1 MSITAL
7 PVTAWAETPA
17 ESAVTGAEIATDH
30 VDENAV
36 DETTDAADQTGQE
49 TIENSEEVEQVETAP
64 AESEDTGEDE
74 KQAAGTEQ
82 RLNYM
87 YIDQP
92 YLETPNTQ
100 KVVVSWGDG
109 SEGIEQMTATVQGPV
124 GEEVWTAAQ
133 ETDDI
138 YLFERAYT
146 EQERGVY
153 SVTELHVTIAGNV
166 YDYSLADLGIE
177 ALFGVDEKYE
187 GIEELQPGSE
197 EEVSADIA
205 AYNIDESGNVTEQSS
220 IEEAIVQAEQE
231 IPAMMSDDGVQ
242 TQSSNIVVALDPG
255 HDSTHVGASANG
267 VREEVLTLKIAQYCK
282 AELEEYAGVSVYM
295 TRTTAGCPHPGGS
308 SAHDIDQ
315 RVADAVAAG
324 ASVYVSFHLNSSTSS
339 AAKGAE
345 IIIPN
350 TNWKPQVGND
360 GKKLATLIESELV
373 GLGLEK
379 RKIYSKD
386 TTVNERYEDGSL
398 SDYFTVQISAKEHG
412 IPGIIVEHAFV
423 TNTSDVNNFLNNEAG
438 LKKLGVADA
447 TGIAKYFGL
456 SKGQW
461 YKDSTGWWYAS
472 GTSYLKNQW
481 AQISGS
487 WYYFD
492 SNGYMETSWQKI
504 SGKWSYLGGTD
515 DGIMRIGWQKI
526 GTNWYY
532 FNSSGYMLT
541 GWQKIGTKWYYFGE
555 SDDGAM
561 RIGWQKIG
569 GDRYY
574 FGEANDG
581 AMKTGWQKIGESW
594 YYLGSSNGG
603 YLQTGW
609 QKIGGAWYYFS
620 DKENGAM
627 KTGWQKVG
635 STWYYLGSADG
646 GYMQTG
652 WRKLGTNWYY
662 FGGTDDG
669 AMRTG
674 FAKVG
679 GDWYYFGGTDDG
691 AMKNGWQKVGS
702 TWYYLGSADGGYM
715 QTGWKKLGTNW
726 YYFGESNDG
735 AMRTGF
741 AKVGGNWYYFG
752 GTDDGAMKNGWQK
765 VGSTWYYLGSAD
777 GGYMQTGWK
786 KLGTNWYYFGESN
799 DGAMRTGF
807 AKVGGD
813 WYYFGGTDDGA
824 MKTGW
829 QKIDGIWYFF
839 NDDGMYDSTKK
850 YDEIPGIN
858 DDKINGSA
866 GTNNSNTNSNVV
878 EGTYLIEGD
887 TEVTVDQMVAYF
899 EASKKAYPED
909 VMRKGGAA
917 TIRDFCQIYY
927 EEAVAEGIKA
937 EVAFV
942 QAMKET
948 GWLQFTGAVKAE
960 QYNFA
965 GMGATGNSVSG
976 ESFKDVRE
984 GVRAQIQHLKA
995 YGSTKS
1001 LNQTC
1006 VDNRFKY
1013 VERGSAIYVEWL
1025 SIPNNPK
1032 KKGWAAAKGYGV
1044 DIVKMIQK
1052 LKKM

>member
-1 MSITAL
+1 MKKLLKKCTVLLLTAAMSITAL

-17 ESAVTGAEIATDH
+17 ESAVMGAETATDH

-36 DETTDAADQTGQE
+36 
-49 TIENSEEVEQVETAP
+49 
-64 AESEDTGEDE
+64 DE

-124 GEEVWTAAQ
+124 GEEVWTAVQ
-133 ETDDI
+133 ESDGI

-187 GIEELQPGSE
+187 GIEELQPVSE

-295 TRTTAGCPHPGGS
+295 TRTTADCPHPGGS

-315 RVADAVAAG
+315 RVADAAAAG
-324 ASVYVSFHLNSSTSS
+324 ASVYVSFHLNSSLSS

-373 GLGLEK
+373 GLGLEE
-379 RKIYSKD
+379 RKIYSKN

-461 YKDSTGWWYAS
+461 YKDYTGWWYAS

-492 SNGYMETSWQKI
+492 FNGYMETGWQKI

-635 STWYYLGSADG
+635 STWYYLGSADD

-652 WRKLGTNWYY
+652 WKKLGTNWYY
-662 FGGTDDG
+662 FGESNDG

-702 TWYYLGSADGGYM
+702 TWYYLGSADDGYM

-741 AKVGGNWYYFG
+741 AKVGGDWYYFG

-777 GGYMQTGWK
+777 DGYMQTGWK

-927 EEAVAEGIKA
+927 EESVAEGIKA

-948 GWLQFTGAVKAE
+948 GWLQFTGVVKAE

-965 GMGATGNSVSG
+965 GMGATGNGVSG

-1032 KKGWAAAKGYGV
+1032 KKGWAAANGYGV

>member
-17 ESAVTGAEIATDH
+17 ESAVTGAETATDH

-74 KQAAGTEQ
+74 KQAADTEQ

-166 YDYSLADLGIE
+166 YDYSLADFGIE

-187 GIEELQPGSE
+187 GIEELQPVSE

-255 HDSTHVGASANG
+255 HDSTHAGASANG

-315 RVADAVAAG
+315 RVADAAAAG

-373 GLGLEK
+373 GLGLEE

-492 SNGYMETSWQKI
+492 SNGYMETS
-504 SGKWSYLGGTD
+504 
-515 DGIMRIGWQKI
+515 
-526 GTNWYY
+526 
-532 FNSSGYMLT
+532 
-541 GWQKIGTKWYYFGE
+541 
-555 SDDGAM
+555 
-561 RIGWQKIG
+561 
-569 GDRYY
+569 
-574 FGEANDG
+574 
-581 AMKTGWQKIGESW
+581 
-594 YYLGSSNGG
+594 
-603 YLQTGW
+603 
-609 QKIGGAWYYFS
+609 
-620 DKENGAM
+620 
-627 KTGWQKVG
+627 
-635 STWYYLGSADG
+635 
-646 GYMQTG
+646 
-652 WRKLGTNWYY
+652 
-662 FGGTDDG
+662 
-669 AMRTG
+669 
-674 FAKVG
+674 
-679 GDWYYFGGTDDG
+679 
-691 AMKNGWQKVGS
+691 
-702 TWYYLGSADGGYM
+702 
-715 QTGWKKLGTNW
+715 
-726 YYFGESNDG
+726 
-735 AMRTGF
+735 
-741 AKVGGNWYYFG
+741 
-752 GTDDGAMKNGWQK
+752 
-765 VGSTWYYLGSAD
+765 
-777 GGYMQTGWK
+777 
-786 KLGTNWYYFGESN
+786 
-799 DGAMRTGF
+799 
-807 AKVGGD
+807 
-813 WYYFGGTDDGA
+813 
-824 MKTGW
+824 
-829 QKIDGIWYFF
+829 
-839 NDDGMYDSTKK
+839 
-850 YDEIPGIN
+850 
-858 DDKINGSA
+858 
-866 GTNNSNTNSNVV
+866 
-878 EGTYLIEGD
+878 
-887 TEVTVDQMVAYF
+887 
-899 EASKKAYPED
+899 
-909 VMRKGGAA
+909 
-917 TIRDFCQIYY
+917 
-927 EEAVAEGIKA
+927 
-937 EVAFV
+937 
-942 QAMKET
+942 
-948 GWLQFTGAVKAE
+948 
-960 QYNFA
+960 
-965 GMGATGNSVSG
+965 
-976 ESFKDVRE
+976 
-984 GVRAQIQHLKA
+984 
-995 YGSTKS
+995 
-1001 LNQTC
+1001 
-1006 VDNRFKY
+1006 
-1013 VERGSAIYVEWL
+1013 
-1025 SIPNNPK
+1025 
-1032 KKGWAAAKGYGV
+1032 
-1044 DIVKMIQK
+1044 
-1052 LKKM
+1052 

>member
-17 ESAVTGAEIATDH
+17 ESAVMGAETATDH

-36 DETTDAADQTGQE
+36 
-49 TIENSEEVEQVETAP
+49 
-64 AESEDTGEDE
+64 DE

-153 SVTELHVTIAGNV
+153 SVTELHVAIAGNV

-187 GIEELQPGSE
+187 GIEELQPVSE

-255 HDSTHVGASANG
+255 HDSTHAGASANG

-295 TRTTAGCPHPGGS
+295 TRTTADCPHPGGS

-315 RVADAVAAG
+315 RVADAAAAG
-324 ASVYVSFHLNSSTSS
+324 ASVYVSFHLNSSLSS

-373 GLGLEK
+373 GLGLEE
-379 RKIYSKD
+379 RKIYSKN

-461 YKDSTGWWYAS
+461 YKDYTGWWYAS

-492 SNGYMETSWQKI
+492 FNGYMETGWQKI

-635 STWYYLGSADG
+635 STWYYLGSADD

-652 WRKLGTNWYY
+652 WKKLGTNCYY
-662 FGGTDDG
+662 FGESNDG

-679 GDWYYFGGTDDG
+679 GAWYYFGGTDDG

-702 TWYYLGSADGGYM
+702 TWYYLGSADDGYM

-741 AKVGGNWYYFG
+741 
-752 GTDDGAMKNGWQK
+752 T
-765 VGSTWYYLGSAD
+765 
-777 GGYMQTGWK
+777 
-786 KLGTNWYYFGESN
+786 
-799 DGAMRTGF
+799 
-807 AKVGGD
+807 KVGGD
-813 WYYFGGTDDGA
+813 WYYFGGADDGA

-829 QKIDGIWYFF
+829 QKIDGTWYFF

-927 EEAVAEGIKA
+927 EESVAEGIKA

-948 GWLQFTGAVKAE
+948 GWLQFTGVVKAE

>member
-17 ESAVTGAEIATDH
+17 ESAVMGAEKATDY

-124 GEEVWTAAQ
+124 GEEVWTAVQ
-133 ETDDI
+133 ESDGI

-187 GIEELQPGSE
+187 GIEELQPVSE

-231 IPAMMSDDGVQ
+231 MPAMMSDDGVQ

-255 HDSTHVGASANG
+255 HDSTHAGASANG

-295 TRTTAGCPHPGGS
+295 TRTTADCPHPGGS

-315 RVADAVAAG
+315 RVADAAAAG
-324 ASVYVSFHLNSSTSS
+324 ASVYVSFHLNSSLSS

-373 GLGLEK
+373 GLGLEE
-379 RKIYSKD
+379 RKIYSKN

-461 YKDSTGWWYAS
+461 
-472 GTSYLKNQW
+472 
-481 AQISGS
+481 
-487 WYYFD
+487 
-492 SNGYMETSWQKI
+492 
-504 SGKWSYLGGTD
+504 
-515 DGIMRIGWQKI
+515 
-526 GTNWYY
+526 
-532 FNSSGYMLT
+532 
-541 GWQKIGTKWYYFGE
+541 
-555 SDDGAM
+555 
-561 RIGWQKIG
+561 
-569 GDRYY
+569 
-574 FGEANDG
+574 
-581 AMKTGWQKIGESW
+581 
-594 YYLGSSNGG
+594 
-603 YLQTGW
+603 
-609 QKIGGAWYYFS
+609 
-620 DKENGAM
+620 
-627 KTGWQKVG
+627 
-635 STWYYLGSADG
+635 
-646 GYMQTG
+646 
-652 WRKLGTNWYY
+652 
-662 FGGTDDG
+662 
-669 AMRTG
+669 
-674 FAKVG
+674 
-679 GDWYYFGGTDDG
+679 
-691 AMKNGWQKVGS
+691 
-702 TWYYLGSADGGYM
+702 
-715 QTGWKKLGTNW
+715 
-726 YYFGESNDG
+726 
-735 AMRTGF
+735 
-741 AKVGGNWYYFG
+741 
-752 GTDDGAMKNGWQK
+752 
-765 VGSTWYYLGSAD
+765 
-777 GGYMQTGWK
+777 
-786 KLGTNWYYFGESN
+786 
-799 DGAMRTGF
+799 
-807 AKVGGD
+807 
-813 WYYFGGTDDGA
+813 
-824 MKTGW
+824 
-829 QKIDGIWYFF
+829 
-839 NDDGMYDSTKK
+839 
-850 YDEIPGIN
+850 
-858 DDKINGSA
+858 
-866 GTNNSNTNSNVV
+866 
-878 EGTYLIEGD
+878 
-887 TEVTVDQMVAYF
+887 
-899 EASKKAYPED
+899 
-909 VMRKGGAA
+909 
-917 TIRDFCQIYY
+917 
-927 EEAVAEGIKA
+927 
-937 EVAFV
+937 
-942 QAMKET
+942 
-948 GWLQFTGAVKAE
+948 
-960 QYNFA
+960 
-965 GMGATGNSVSG
+965 
-976 ESFKDVRE
+976 
-984 GVRAQIQHLKA
+984 
-995 YGSTKS
+995 
-1001 LNQTC
+1001 
-1006 VDNRFKY
+1006 
-1013 VERGSAIYVEWL
+1013 
-1025 SIPNNPK
+1025 
-1032 KKGWAAAKGYGV
+1032 
-1044 DIVKMIQK
+1044 
-1052 LKKM
+1052 

>member
-17 ESAVTGAEIATDH
+17 ESAVMGAETATDH

-36 DETTDAADQTGQE
+36 
-49 TIENSEEVEQVETAP
+49 
-64 AESEDTGEDE
+64 DE

-124 GEEVWTAAQ
+124 GEEVWTAVQ
-133 ETDDI
+133 ESDGI

-187 GIEELQPGSE
+187 GIEELQPVSE

-295 TRTTAGCPHPGGS
+295 TRTTADCPHPGGS

-315 RVADAVAAG
+315 RVADAAAAG
-324 ASVYVSFHLNSSTSS
+324 ASVYVSFHLNSSLSS

-373 GLGLEK
+373 GLGLEE
-379 RKIYSKD
+379 RKIYSKN

-461 YKDSTGWWYAS
+461 YKDYTGWWYAS

-492 SNGYMETSWQKI
+492 FNGYMETGWQKI

-635 STWYYLGSADG
+635 STWYYLGSADD

-652 WRKLGTNWYY
+652 WKKLGTNWYY
-662 FGGTDDG
+662 FGESNDG

-702 TWYYLGSADGGYM
+702 TWYYLGSAD
-715 QTGWKKLGTNW
+715 
-726 YYFGESNDG
+726 D
-735 AMRTGF
+735 
-741 AKVGGNWYYFG
+741 
-752 GTDDGAMKNGWQK
+752 
-765 VGSTWYYLGSAD
+765 
-777 GGYMQTGWK
+777 GYMQTGWK

-927 EEAVAEGIKA
+927 EESVAEGIKA

-948 GWLQFTGAVKAE
+948 GWLQFTGVVKAE

-965 GMGATGNSVSG
+965 GMGATGNGVSG

-1032 KKGWAAAKGYGV
+1032 KKGWAAANGYGV

>member
-17 ESAVTGAEIATDH
+17 ESAVTGAETATDH

-36 DETTDAADQTGQE
+36 
-49 TIENSEEVEQVETAP
+49 
-64 AESEDTGEDE
+64 DE

-124 GEEVWTAAQ
+124 GEEVWTAVQ
-133 ETDDI
+133 ESDGI

-187 GIEELQPGSE
+187 GIEELQPVSE

-295 TRTTAGCPHPGGS
+295 TRTTADCPHPGGS

-315 RVADAVAAG
+315 RVADAAAAG
-324 ASVYVSFHLNSSTSS
+324 ASVYVSFHLNSSLSS

-373 GLGLEK
+373 GLGLEE
-379 RKIYSKD
+379 RKIYSKN

-461 YKDSTGWWYAS
+461 YKDYTGWWYAS

-492 SNGYMETSWQKI
+492 FNGYMETGWQKI

-635 STWYYLGSADG
+635 STWYYLGSAD
-646 GYMQTG
+646 
-652 WRKLGTNWYY
+652 
-662 FGGTDDG
+662 D
-669 AMRTG
+669 
-674 FAKVG
+674 
-679 GDWYYFGGTDDG
+679 
-691 AMKNGWQKVGS
+691 
-702 TWYYLGSADGGYM
+702 GYM

-741 AKVGGNWYYFG
+741 AKVGGAWYYFG

-777 GGYMQTGWK
+777 DGYMQTGWK

-807 AKVGGD
+807 TKVGGD
-813 WYYFGGTDDGA
+813 WYYFGGADDGA

-829 QKIDGIWYFF
+829 QKIDGTWYFF

-948 GWLQFTGAVKAE
+948 GWLQFTGVVKAE

>member
-7 PVTAWAETPA
+7 PVTAWAETLE

-64 AESEDTGEDE
+64 AESEDAGEDE

-124 GEEVWTAAQ
+124 GEEVWTAVQ
-133 ETDDI
+133 ESDGI

-187 GIEELQPGSE
+187 GIEELQPVSE

-255 HDSTHVGASANG
+255 HDSTHAGASANG

-295 TRTTAGCPHPGGS
+295 TRTTADCPHPGGS

-315 RVADAVAAG
+315 RVADAAAAG
-324 ASVYVSFHLNSSTSS
+324 ASVYVSFHLNSSLSS

-373 GLGLEK
+373 GLGLEE
-379 RKIYSKD
+379 RKIYSKN

-669 AMRTG
+669 AM
-674 FAKVG
+674 
-679 GDWYYFGGTDDG
+679 
-691 AMKNGWQKVGS
+691 
-702 TWYYLGSADGGYM
+702 
-715 QTGWKKLGTNW
+715 
-726 YYFGESNDG
+726 
-735 AMRTGF
+735 
-741 AKVGGNWYYFG
+741 
-752 GTDDGAMKNGWQK
+752 
-765 VGSTWYYLGSAD
+765 
-777 GGYMQTGWK
+777 
-786 KLGTNWYYFGESN
+786 
-799 DGAMRTGF
+799 
-807 AKVGGD
+807 
-813 WYYFGGTDDGA
+813 
-824 MKTGW
+824 KTGW
-829 QKIDGIWYFF
+829 QKIDGTWYFF

-948 GWLQFTGAVKAE
+948 GWLQFTGVVKAE

>member
-1 MSITAL
+1 MKKLLKKCTVLLLTAAMSITAL
-7 PVTAWAETPA
+7 PVTAWAETPE
-17 ESAVTGAEIATDH
+17 ESAVTGAETATDY

-36 DETTDAADQTGQE
+36 DE
-49 TIENSEEVEQVETAP
+49 
-64 AESEDTGEDE
+64 
-74 KQAAGTEQ
+74 KQAADTEQ

-124 GEEVWTAAQ
+124 GEEVWTAVQ
-133 ETDDI
+133 ESDGI

-187 GIEELQPGSE
+187 GIEELQPVSE

-255 HDSTHVGASANG
+255 HDSTHAGASANG

-295 TRTTAGCPHPGGS
+295 TRTTADCPHPGGS

-315 RVADAVAAG
+315 RVADAAAAG
-324 ASVYVSFHLNSSTSS
+324 ASVYVSFHLNSSLSS

-373 GLGLEK
+373 GLGLEE
-379 RKIYSKD
+379 RKIYSKN

-461 YKDSTGWWYAS
+461 YKDYTGWWYAS

-492 SNGYMETSWQKI
+492 FNGYMETGWQKI

-662 FGGTDDG
+662 FG
-669 AMRTG
+669 
-674 FAKVG
+674 
-679 GDWYYFGGTDDG
+679 
-691 AMKNGWQKVGS
+691 
-702 TWYYLGSADGGYM
+702 
-715 QTGWKKLGTNW
+715 
-726 YYFGESNDG
+726 ESH
-735 AMRTGF
+735 
-741 AKVGGNWYYFG
+741 
-752 GTDDGAMKNGWQK
+752 
-765 VGSTWYYLGSAD
+765 
-777 GGYMQTGWK
+777 
-786 KLGTNWYYFGESN
+786 

-829 QKIDGIWYFF
+829 QKIDGTWYFF

-948 GWLQFTGAVKAE
+948 GWLQFTGVVKAE

>member
-17 ESAVTGAEIATDH
+17 ESAVMGAETATDH

-36 DETTDAADQTGQE
+36 
-49 TIENSEEVEQVETAP
+49 
-64 AESEDTGEDE
+64 DE

-153 SVTELHVTIAGNV
+153 SVTELHVAIAGNV

-187 GIEELQPGSE
+187 GIEELQPVSE

-255 HDSTHVGASANG
+255 HDSTHAGASANG

-295 TRTTAGCPHPGGS
+295 TRTTADCPHPGGS

-315 RVADAVAAG
+315 RVADAAAAG
-324 ASVYVSFHLNSSTSS
+324 ASVYVSFHLNSSLSS

-373 GLGLEK
+373 GLGLEE
-379 RKIYSKD
+379 RKIYSKN

-461 YKDSTGWWYAS
+461 YKDYTGWWYAS

-481 AQISGS
+481 AQIGGN

-492 SNGYMETSWQKI
+492 S
-504 SGKWSYLGGTD
+504 D
-515 DGIMRIGWQKI
+515 
-526 GTNWYY
+526 
-532 FNSSGYMLT
+532 GYMLT
-541 GWQKIGTKWYYFGE
+541 GWQKIGNYWYYLGGSGDGAMRTGWKKLGGAWYYFGGSNDGTMKTGWYKIGTSWYYFGGSNDGSMKSGWYKIGTKWYYFG
-555 SDDGAM
+555 G
-561 RIGWQKIG
+561 
-569 GDRYY
+569 
-574 FGEANDG
+574 
-581 AMKTGWQKIGESW
+581 
-594 YYLGSSNGG
+594 L
-603 YLQTGW
+603 
-609 QKIGGAWYYFS
+609 
-620 DKENGAM
+620 
-627 KTGWQKVG
+627 
-635 STWYYLGSADG
+635 
-646 GYMQTG
+646 
-652 WRKLGTNWYY
+652 
-662 FGGTDDG
+662 DDG

-674 FAKVG
+674 WKKLG
-679 GDWYYFGGTDDG
+679 GAWYYFGGRNDGTMKTGWYKIGTSWYYFGGSNDGSMKSGWYKIGTKWYYFGGLDDG
-691 AMKNGWQKVGS
+691 AMR
-702 TWYYLGSADGGYM
+702 
-715 QTGWKKLGTNW
+715 TGWKKLGGAWYHFRENDGSMEVGWCKLGGARYYFGGNDDGSMKAGWYKIGTNW
-726 YYFGESNDG
+726 YYFGENNDG
-735 AMRTGF
+735 
-741 AKVGGNWYYFG
+741 V
-752 GTDDGAMKNGWQK
+752 MK
-765 VGSTWYYLGSAD
+765 
-777 GGYMQTGWK
+777 TGWRK
-786 KLGTNWYYFGESN
+786 IGTNWYYFGENN
-799 DGAMRTGF
+799 DGVMKTGWC
-807 AKVGGD
+807 KIGESL
-813 WYYFGGTDDGA
+813 YYFGENNDGV

-829 QKIDGIWYFF
+829 QKINGIWYFF
-839 NDDGMYDSTKK
+839 DNDGVYDPTKI
-850 YDEIPGIN
+850 YVETPSVN
-858 DDKINGSA
+858 DDKINGDA
-866 GTNNSNTNSNVV
+866 GGDNSNKDSVV
-878 EGTYLIEGD
+878 EGTYLIEGN
-887 TEVTVDQMVAYF
+887 TEVTVDQMIAYF
-899 EASKKAYPED
+899 KASKKTYPED
-909 VMRKGGAA
+909 VMGKGGAA

-948 GWLQFTGAVKAE
+948 GWLQFTGVVKAE

-965 GMGATGNSVSG
+965 GMGATGNGVSG

-1032 KKGWAAAKGYGV
+1032 KKGWAAANGYGV

-1052 LKKM
+1052 MKTMKDGVE

>member
-7 PVTAWAETPA
+7 PVTAWAETPE
-17 ESAVTGAEIATDH
+17 ESAVTGAETATDY

-36 DETTDAADQTGQE
+36 DE
-49 TIENSEEVEQVETAP
+49 
-64 AESEDTGEDE
+64 
-74 KQAAGTEQ
+74 KQAADTEQ

-124 GEEVWTAAQ
+124 GEEVWTAVQ
-133 ETDDI
+133 ESDGI

-187 GIEELQPGSE
+187 GIEELQPVSE

-255 HDSTHVGASANG
+255 HDSTHAGASANG

-295 TRTTAGCPHPGGS
+295 TRTTADCPHPGGS

-315 RVADAVAAG
+315 RVADAAAAG
-324 ASVYVSFHLNSSTSS
+324 ASVYVSFHLNSSLSS

-373 GLGLEK
+373 GLGLEE
-379 RKIYSKD
+379 RKIYSKN

-461 YKDSTGWWYAS
+461 YKDYTGWWYAS

-492 SNGYMETSWQKI
+492 FNGYMETGWQKI

-635 STWYYLGSADG
+635 STWYYLGSAD
-646 GYMQTG
+646 
-652 WRKLGTNWYY
+652 
-662 FGGTDDG
+662 D
-669 AMRTG
+669 
-674 FAKVG
+674 
-679 GDWYYFGGTDDG
+679 
-691 AMKNGWQKVGS
+691 
-702 TWYYLGSADGGYM
+702 GYM
-715 QTGWKKLGTNW
+715 QTGWKKLGTNC
-726 YYFGESNDG
+726 
-735 AMRTGF
+735 
-741 AKVGGNWYYFG
+741 
-752 GTDDGAMKNGWQK
+752 
-765 VGSTWYYLGSAD
+765 
-777 GGYMQTGWK
+777 
-786 KLGTNWYYFGESN
+786 YYFGESN

-829 QKIDGIWYFF
+829 QKIDGTWYFF

-948 GWLQFTGAVKAE
+948 GWLQFTGVVKAE

>member
-7 PVTAWAETPA
+7 PVTAWAETPE
-17 ESAVTGAEIATDH
+17 ESAVTGAETATDY

-36 DETTDAADQTGQE
+36 
-49 TIENSEEVEQVETAP
+49 
-64 AESEDTGEDE
+64 DE

-124 GEEVWTAAQ
+124 GEEVWTAVQ
-133 ETDDI
+133 ESDGI

-187 GIEELQPGSE
+187 GIEELQPVSE

-295 TRTTAGCPHPGGS
+295 TRTTADCPHPGGS

-315 RVADAVAAG
+315 RVADAAAAG
-324 ASVYVSFHLNSSTSS
+324 ASVYVSFHLNSSLSS

-373 GLGLEK
+373 GLGLEE
-379 RKIYSKD
+379 RKIYSKN

-461 YKDSTGWWYAS
+461 YKDYTGWWYAS

-492 SNGYMETSWQKI
+492 FNGYMETGWQKI

-635 STWYYLGSADG
+635 STWYYLGSAD
-646 GYMQTG
+646 
-652 WRKLGTNWYY
+652 
-662 FGGTDDG
+662 D
-669 AMRTG
+669 
-674 FAKVG
+674 
-679 GDWYYFGGTDDG
+679 
-691 AMKNGWQKVGS
+691 
-702 TWYYLGSADGGYM
+702 GYM

-807 AKVGGD
+807 TKVGGD
-813 WYYFGGTDDGA
+813 WYYFGGADDGA

-829 QKIDGIWYFF
+829 QKIDGTWYFF

-948 GWLQFTGAVKAE
+948 GWLQFTGVVKAE

>member
-17 ESAVTGAEIATDH
+17 ESAVMGAETATDH

-36 DETTDAADQTGQE
+36 
-49 TIENSEEVEQVETAP
+49 
-64 AESEDTGEDE
+64 DE

-153 SVTELHVTIAGNV
+153 SVTELHVAIAGNV

-187 GIEELQPGSE
+187 GIEELQPVSE

-255 HDSTHVGASANG
+255 HDSTHAGASANG

-295 TRTTAGCPHPGGS
+295 TRTTADCPHPGGS

-315 RVADAVAAG
+315 RVADAAAAG
-324 ASVYVSFHLNSSTSS
+324 ASVYVSFHLNSSLSS

-373 GLGLEK
+373 GLGLEE
-379 RKIYSKD
+379 RKIYSKN

-461 YKDSTGWWYAS
+461 YKDYTGWWYAS

-481 AQISGS
+481 AQIGGN

-492 SNGYMETSWQKI
+492 S
-504 SGKWSYLGGTD
+504 D
-515 DGIMRIGWQKI
+515 
-526 GTNWYY
+526 
-532 FNSSGYMLT
+532 GYMLT
-541 GWQKIGTKWYYFGE
+541 GWQKIGNYWYYLGGSGDGAMRTGWKKLGGAWYYFGGSNDGTMKTGWYKIGTSWYYFGGSNDGSMKAGWYKIGTKWYYFG
-555 SDDGAM
+555 G
-561 RIGWQKIG
+561 
-569 GDRYY
+569 
-574 FGEANDG
+574 
-581 AMKTGWQKIGESW
+581 
-594 YYLGSSNGG
+594 L
-603 YLQTGW
+603 
-609 QKIGGAWYYFS
+609 
-620 DKENGAM
+620 
-627 KTGWQKVG
+627 
-635 STWYYLGSADG
+635 
-646 GYMQTG
+646 
-652 WRKLGTNWYY
+652 
-662 FGGTDDG
+662 DDG

-674 FAKVG
+674 WKKLGGAWYHFRENDGSMEVG
-679 GDWYYFGGTDDG
+679 WCKLGGARYYFGGNDDG
-691 AMKNGWQKVGS
+691 SMKAGWYKI
-702 TWYYLGSADGGYM
+702 
-715 QTGWKKLGTNW
+715 GTNW
-726 YYFGESNDG
+726 YYFGENNDG
-735 AMRTGF
+735 
-741 AKVGGNWYYFG
+741 V
-752 GTDDGAMKNGWQK
+752 MK
-765 VGSTWYYLGSAD
+765 
-777 GGYMQTGWK
+777 TGWRK
-786 KLGTNWYYFGESN
+786 IGTNWYYFGENN
-799 DGAMRTGF
+799 DGVMKTGWC
-807 AKVGGD
+807 KIGESL
-813 WYYFGGTDDGA
+813 YYFGENNDGV

-829 QKIDGIWYFF
+829 QKINGIWYFF
-839 NDDGMYDSTKK
+839 DNDGVYDPTKI
-850 YDEIPGIN
+850 YVETPSVN
-858 DDKINGSA
+858 DDKINGDA
-866 GTNNSNTNSNVV
+866 GGDNSNKDSVV
-878 EGTYLIEGD
+878 EGTYLIEGN
-887 TEVTVDQMVAYF
+887 TEVTVDQMIAYF
-899 EASKKAYPED
+899 KASKKTYPED
-909 VMRKGGAA
+909 VMGKGGAA

-948 GWLQFTGAVKAE
+948 GWLQFTGVVKAE

-965 GMGATGNSVSG
+965 GMGATGNGVSG

-1032 KKGWAAAKGYGV
+1032 KKGWAAANGYGV

-1052 LKKM
+1052 MKTMKDGVE

>member
-7 PVTAWAETPA
+7 PVTAWAETPE
-17 ESAVTGAEIATDH
+17 ESAVTGAETATDY

-36 DETTDAADQTGQE
+36 DE
-49 TIENSEEVEQVETAP
+49 
-64 AESEDTGEDE
+64 
-74 KQAAGTEQ
+74 KQAADTEQ

-124 GEEVWTAAQ
+124 GEEVWTAVQ
-133 ETDDI
+133 ESDGI

-187 GIEELQPGSE
+187 GIEELQPVSE
-197 EEVSADIA
+197 EDVSSDIS

-255 HDSTHVGASANG
+255 HDSTHAGASANG

-295 TRTTAGCPHPGGS
+295 TRTTADCPHPGGS

-315 RVADAVAAG
+315 RVADAAAAG
-324 ASVYVSFHLNSSTSS
+324 ASVYVSFHLNSSLSS

-373 GLGLEK
+373 GLGLEE
-379 RKIYSKD
+379 RKIYSKN

-461 YKDSTGWWYAS
+461 YKDYTGWWYAS

-492 SNGYMETSWQKI
+492 FNGYMETGWQKI

-702 TWYYLGSADGGYM
+702 TWYYLGSAD
-715 QTGWKKLGTNW
+715 
-726 YYFGESNDG
+726 D
-735 AMRTGF
+735 
-741 AKVGGNWYYFG
+741 
-752 GTDDGAMKNGWQK
+752 
-765 VGSTWYYLGSAD
+765 
-777 GGYMQTGWK
+777 GYMQTGWK

-829 QKIDGIWYFF
+829 QKIDGTWYFF

-948 GWLQFTGAVKAE
+948 GWLQFTGVVKAE

>member
-17 ESAVTGAEIATDH
+17 ESAVTGAETATDH

-36 DETTDAADQTGQE
+36 DEITDEADQ
-49 TIENSEEVEQVETAP
+49 
-64 AESEDTGEDE
+64 
-74 KQAAGTEQ
+74 AASTEQ

-146 EQERGVY
+146 EQEKGVY

-187 GIEELQPGSE
+187 GIEELQPVSE

-295 TRTTAGCPHPGGS
+295 TRTTADCPHPGGS

-315 RVADAVAAG
+315 RVADAAAAG
-324 ASVYVSFHLNSSTSS
+324 ASVYVSFHLNSSLSS

-373 GLGLEK
+373 GLGLEE
-379 RKIYSKD
+379 RKIYSKN

-461 YKDSTGWWYAS
+461 YKDYTGWWYAS

-492 SNGYMETSWQKI
+492 FNGYMETGWQKI

-635 STWYYLGSADG
+635 STWYYLGSAD
-646 GYMQTG
+646 
-652 WRKLGTNWYY
+652 
-662 FGGTDDG
+662 D
-669 AMRTG
+669 
-674 FAKVG
+674 
-679 GDWYYFGGTDDG
+679 
-691 AMKNGWQKVGS
+691 
-702 TWYYLGSADGGYM
+702 
-715 QTGWKKLGTNW
+715 
-726 YYFGESNDG
+726 
-735 AMRTGF
+735 
-741 AKVGGNWYYFG
+741 
-752 GTDDGAMKNGWQK
+752 
-765 VGSTWYYLGSAD
+765 
-777 GGYMQTGWK
+777 GYMQTGWK

-824 MKTGW
+824 MKNGWQKVGSTWYYLGSADDGYMQTGWKKLGTNWYYFGESNDGAMRTGFTKVGGDWYYFGGADDGAMKTGW
-829 QKIDGIWYFF
+829 QKIDGTWYFF

-948 GWLQFTGAVKAE
+948 GWLQFTGVVKAE

>member
-7 PVTAWAETPA
+7 PVTAWAETPE
-17 ESAVTGAEIATDH
+17 ESAVTGAETATDY

-36 DETTDAADQTGQE
+36 DE
-49 TIENSEEVEQVETAP
+49 
-64 AESEDTGEDE
+64 
-74 KQAAGTEQ
+74 KQAADTEQ

-124 GEEVWTAAQ
+124 GEEVWTAVQ
-133 ETDDI
+133 ESDGI

-146 EQERGVY
+146 EQESGVY

-187 GIEELQPGSE
+187 GIEELQPVSE

-255 HDSTHVGASANG
+255 HDSTHAGASANG

-295 TRTTAGCPHPGGS
+295 TRTTADCPHPGGS

-315 RVADAVAAG
+315 RVADAAAAG
-324 ASVYVSFHLNSSTSS
+324 ASVYVSFHLNSSLSS

-373 GLGLEK
+373 GLGLEE
-379 RKIYSKD
+379 RKIYSKN

-461 YKDSTGWWYAS
+461 YKDYTGWWYAS

-492 SNGYMETSWQKI
+492 FNGYMETGWQKI

-635 STWYYLGSADG
+635 STWYYLGSADD

-652 WRKLGTNWYY
+652 WKKLGTNCYY
-662 FGGTDDG
+662 FGESNDG

-679 GDWYYFGGTDDG
+679 GAWYYFGGTDDG

-702 TWYYLGSADGGYM
+702 TWYYLGSAD
-715 QTGWKKLGTNW
+715 
-726 YYFGESNDG
+726 D
-735 AMRTGF
+735 
-741 AKVGGNWYYFG
+741 
-752 GTDDGAMKNGWQK
+752 
-765 VGSTWYYLGSAD
+765 
-777 GGYMQTGWK
+777 GYMQTGWK

-829 QKIDGIWYFF
+829 QKIDGTWYFF

-948 GWLQFTGAVKAE
+948 GWLQFTGVVKAE

>member
-17 ESAVTGAEIATDH
+17 ESAVTGAETATDH

-36 DETTDAADQTGQE
+36 
-49 TIENSEEVEQVETAP
+49 
-64 AESEDTGEDE
+64 DE

-100 KVVVSWGDG
+100 KVVASWGDG

-124 GEEVWTAAQ
+124 GEEVWTAVQ
-133 ETDDI
+133 ESDGI

-187 GIEELQPGSE
+187 GIEELQPVSE

-255 HDSTHVGASANG
+255 HDSTHAGASANG

-295 TRTTAGCPHPGGS
+295 TRTTADCPHPGGS

-315 RVADAVAAG
+315 RVADAAAAG

-373 GLGLEK
+373 GLGLEE

-526 GTNWYY
+526 GSNWYY

-669 AMRTG
+669 AM
-674 FAKVG
+674 
-679 GDWYYFGGTDDG
+679 
-691 AMKNGWQKVGS
+691 KN
-702 TWYYLGSADGGYM
+702 
-715 QTGWKKLGTNW
+715 
-726 YYFGESNDG
+726 
-735 AMRTGF
+735 
-741 AKVGGNWYYFG
+741 
-752 GTDDGAMKNGWQK
+752 
-765 VGSTWYYLGSAD
+765 
-777 GGYMQTGWK
+777 
-786 KLGTNWYYFGESN
+786 
-799 DGAMRTGF
+799 
-807 AKVGGD
+807 
-813 WYYFGGTDDGA
+813 
-824 MKTGW
+824 GW
-829 QKIDGIWYFF
+829 QKIDGTWYFF

-948 GWLQFTGAVKAE
+948 GWLQFTGVVKAE

>member
-17 ESAVTGAEIATDH
+17 ESAVMGAETATDH

-36 DETTDAADQTGQE
+36 
-49 TIENSEEVEQVETAP
+49 
-64 AESEDTGEDE
+64 DE

-124 GEEVWTAAQ
+124 GEEVWTAVQ
-133 ETDDI
+133 ESDGI

-187 GIEELQPGSE
+187 GIEELQPVSE

-295 TRTTAGCPHPGGS
+295 TRTTADCPHPGGS

-315 RVADAVAAG
+315 RVADAAAAG
-324 ASVYVSFHLNSSTSS
+324 ASVYVSFHLNSSLSS

-373 GLGLEK
+373 GLGLEE
-379 RKIYSKD
+379 RKIYSKN

-461 YKDSTGWWYAS
+461 YKDYTGWWYAS

-492 SNGYMETSWQKI
+492 FNGYMETGWQKI

-635 STWYYLGSADG
+635 STWYYLGSAD
-646 GYMQTG
+646 
-652 WRKLGTNWYY
+652 
-662 FGGTDDG
+662 D
-669 AMRTG
+669 
-674 FAKVG
+674 
-679 GDWYYFGGTDDG
+679 
-691 AMKNGWQKVGS
+691 
-702 TWYYLGSADGGYM
+702 GYM

-752 GTDDGAMKNGWQK
+752 GTDDGAMK
-765 VGSTWYYLGSAD
+765 
-777 GGYMQTGWK
+777 
-786 KLGTNWYYFGESN
+786 
-799 DGAMRTGF
+799 
-807 AKVGGD
+807 
-813 WYYFGGTDDGA
+813 
-824 MKTGW
+824 TGW
-829 QKIDGIWYFF
+829 QKIDGTWYFF

-948 GWLQFTGAVKAE
+948 GWLQFTGVVKAE

>member
-17 ESAVTGAEIATDH
+17 ESAVTGAETATDH

-36 DETTDAADQTGQE
+36 
-49 TIENSEEVEQVETAP
+49 
-64 AESEDTGEDE
+64 DE

-124 GEEVWTAAQ
+124 GEEVWTAVQ
-133 ETDDI
+133 ESDGI

-187 GIEELQPGSE
+187 GIEELQPVSE

-255 HDSTHVGASANG
+255 HDSTHAGASANG

-295 TRTTAGCPHPGGS
+295 TRTTADCPHPGGS

-315 RVADAVAAG
+315 RVADAAAAG
-324 ASVYVSFHLNSSTSS
+324 ASVYVSFHLNSSLSS

-373 GLGLEK
+373 GLGLEE
-379 RKIYSKD
+379 RKIYSKN

-487 WYYFD
+487 WYYF
-492 SNGYMETSWQKI
+492 
-504 SGKWSYLGGTD
+504 
-515 DGIMRIGWQKI
+515 
-526 GTNWYY
+526 
-532 FNSSGYMLT
+532 
-541 GWQKIGTKWYYFGE
+541 
-555 SDDGAM
+555 
-561 RIGWQKIG
+561 
-569 GDRYY
+569 
-574 FGEANDG
+574 
-581 AMKTGWQKIGESW
+581 
-594 YYLGSSNGG
+594 
-603 YLQTGW
+603 
-609 QKIGGAWYYFS
+609 
-620 DKENGAM
+620 
-627 KTGWQKVG
+627 
-635 STWYYLGSADG
+635 
-646 GYMQTG
+646 
-652 WRKLGTNWYY
+652 
-662 FGGTDDG
+662 
-669 AMRTG
+669 
-674 FAKVG
+674 
-679 GDWYYFGGTDDG
+679 GGTDDG

-741 AKVGGNWYYFG
+741 AKVGGNY
-752 GTDDGAMKNGWQK
+752 
-765 VGSTWYYLGSAD
+765 
-777 GGYMQTGWK
+777 
-786 KLGTNWYYFGESN
+786 
-799 DGAMRTGF
+799 
-807 AKVGGD
+807 
-813 WYYFGGTDDGA
+813 YYFGGTDDGA

-829 QKIDGIWYFF
+829 QKIDGTWYFF

-948 GWLQFTGAVKAE
+948 GWLQFTGVVKAE

-965 GMGATGNSVSG
+965 GMGATGNGVSG

-1032 KKGWAAAKGYGV
+1032 KKGWAAANGYGV

-1052 LKKM
+1052 MKTM

>member
-17 ESAVTGAEIATDH
+17 ESAVMGAETATDH

-36 DETTDAADQTGQE
+36 
-49 TIENSEEVEQVETAP
+49 
-64 AESEDTGEDE
+64 DE

-153 SVTELHVTIAGNV
+153 SVTELHVAIAGNV

-187 GIEELQPGSE
+187 GIEELQPVSE

-255 HDSTHVGASANG
+255 HDSTHAGASANG

-295 TRTTAGCPHPGGS
+295 TRTTADCPHPGGS

-315 RVADAVAAG
+315 RVADAAAAG
-324 ASVYVSFHLNSSTSS
+324 ASVYVSFHLNSSLSS

-373 GLGLEK
+373 GLGLEE
-379 RKIYSKD
+379 RKIYSKN

-461 YKDSTGWWYAS
+461 YKDYTGWWYAS

-487 WYYFD
+487 
-492 SNGYMETSWQKI
+492 
-504 SGKWSYLGGTD
+504 
-515 DGIMRIGWQKI
+515 
-526 GTNWYY
+526 WYY

-635 STWYYLGSADG
+635 STWYYLGSADD

-652 WRKLGTNWYY
+652 WKKLGTNCYY
-662 FGGTDDG
+662 FGESNDG

-702 TWYYLGSADGGYM
+702 TWYYLGSAD
-715 QTGWKKLGTNW
+715 
-726 YYFGESNDG
+726 D
-735 AMRTGF
+735 
-741 AKVGGNWYYFG
+741 
-752 GTDDGAMKNGWQK
+752 
-765 VGSTWYYLGSAD
+765 
-777 GGYMQTGWK
+777 GYMQTGWK

-829 QKIDGIWYFF
+829 QKIDGTWYFF

-948 GWLQFTGAVKAE
+948 GWLQFTGVVKAE

>member
-1 MSITAL
+1 MKKLLKKCTVLLLTAAMSITAL
-7 PVTAWAETPA
+7 PVTAWAETLE
-17 ESAVTGAEIATDH
+17 ESAVTGAETATDH

-36 DETTDAADQTGQE
+36 
-49 TIENSEEVEQVETAP
+49 
-64 AESEDTGEDE
+64 DE

-124 GEEVWTAAQ
+124 GEEVWTAVQ
-133 ETDDI
+133 ESDGI

-187 GIEELQPGSE
+187 GIEELQPVSE

-295 TRTTAGCPHPGGS
+295 TRTTADCPHPGGS

-315 RVADAVAAG
+315 RVADAAAAG
-324 ASVYVSFHLNSSTSS
+324 ASVYVSFHLNSSLSS

-373 GLGLEK
+373 GLGLEE
-379 RKIYSKD
+379 RKIYSKN

-461 YKDSTGWWYAS
+461 YKDYTGWWYAS

-492 SNGYMETSWQKI
+492 FNGYMETGWQKI

-635 STWYYLGSADG
+635 STWYYLGSAD
-646 GYMQTG
+646 
-652 WRKLGTNWYY
+652 
-662 FGGTDDG
+662 D
-669 AMRTG
+669 
-674 FAKVG
+674 
-679 GDWYYFGGTDDG
+679 
-691 AMKNGWQKVGS
+691 
-702 TWYYLGSADGGYM
+702 GYM

-741 AKVGGNWYYFG
+741 
-752 GTDDGAMKNGWQK
+752 T
-765 VGSTWYYLGSAD
+765 
-777 GGYMQTGWK
+777 
-786 KLGTNWYYFGESN
+786 
-799 DGAMRTGF
+799 
-807 AKVGGD
+807 KVGGD
-813 WYYFGGTDDGA
+813 WYYFGGADDGA

-829 QKIDGIWYFF
+829 QKIDGTWYFF

-948 GWLQFTGAVKAE
+948 GWLQFTGVVKAE

>member
-17 ESAVTGAEIATDH
+17 ESAVMGAETATDH

-36 DETTDAADQTGQE
+36 
-49 TIENSEEVEQVETAP
+49 
-64 AESEDTGEDE
+64 DE

-153 SVTELHVTIAGNV
+153 SVTELHVAIAGNV

-187 GIEELQPGSE
+187 GIEELQPVSE

-255 HDSTHVGASANG
+255 HDSTHAGASANG

-295 TRTTAGCPHPGGS
+295 TRTTADCPHPGGS

-315 RVADAVAAG
+315 RVADAAAAG
-324 ASVYVSFHLNSSTSS
+324 ASVYVSFHLNSSLSS

-373 GLGLEK
+373 GLGLEE
-379 RKIYSKD
+379 RKIYSKN

-461 YKDSTGWWYAS
+461 YKDYTGWWYAS

-492 SNGYMETSWQKI
+492 FNGYMETGWQKI

-635 STWYYLGSADG
+635 STWYYLGSAD
-646 GYMQTG
+646 
-652 WRKLGTNWYY
+652 
-662 FGGTDDG
+662 D
-669 AMRTG
+669 
-674 FAKVG
+674 
-679 GDWYYFGGTDDG
+679 
-691 AMKNGWQKVGS
+691 
-702 TWYYLGSADGGYM
+702 GYM
-715 QTGWKKLGTNW
+715 QTGWKKLGTNC

-741 AKVGGNWYYFG
+741 AKVGG
-752 GTDDGAMKNGWQK
+752 A
-765 VGSTWYYLGSAD
+765 
-777 GGYMQTGWK
+777 
-786 KLGTNWYYFGESN
+786 
-799 DGAMRTGF
+799 
-807 AKVGGD
+807 

-829 QKIDGIWYFF
+829 QKIDGTWYFF

-948 GWLQFTGAVKAE
+948 GWLQFTGVVKAE

>member
-1 MSITAL
+1 VKKLLKKCTVLLLTAAMSITAL

-17 ESAVTGAEIATDH
+17 ESAVMGAETATDH

-36 DETTDAADQTGQE
+36 
-49 TIENSEEVEQVETAP
+49 
-64 AESEDTGEDE
+64 DE

-124 GEEVWTAAQ
+124 GEEVWTAVQ
-133 ETDDI
+133 ESDGI

-187 GIEELQPGSE
+187 GIEELQPVSE

-295 TRTTAGCPHPGGS
+295 TRTTADCPHPGGS

-315 RVADAVAAG
+315 RVADAAAAG
-324 ASVYVSFHLNSSTSS
+324 ASVYVSFHLNSSLSS

-373 GLGLEK
+373 GLGLEE
-379 RKIYSKD
+379 RKIYSKN

-461 YKDSTGWWYAS
+461 YKDYTGWWYAS

-492 SNGYMETSWQKI
+492 FNGYMETGWQKI

-635 STWYYLGSADG
+635 STWYYLGSAD
-646 GYMQTG
+646 
-652 WRKLGTNWYY
+652 
-662 FGGTDDG
+662 D
-669 AMRTG
+669 
-674 FAKVG
+674 
-679 GDWYYFGGTDDG
+679 
-691 AMKNGWQKVGS
+691 
-702 TWYYLGSADGGYM
+702 
-715 QTGWKKLGTNW
+715 
-726 YYFGESNDG
+726 
-735 AMRTGF
+735 
-741 AKVGGNWYYFG
+741 
-752 GTDDGAMKNGWQK
+752 
-765 VGSTWYYLGSAD
+765 
-777 GGYMQTGWK
+777 GYMQTGWK

-927 EEAVAEGIKA
+927 EESVAEGIKA

-948 GWLQFTGAVKAE
+948 GWLQFTGVVKAE

-965 GMGATGNSVSG
+965 GMGATGNGVSG

-1032 KKGWAAAKGYGV
+1032 KKGWAAANGYGV

>member
-1 MSITAL
+1 VKKVKNLLKKCTVLLLTAAMSITAL

-17 ESAVTGAEIATDH
+17 ESAVMGAETATDH

-36 DETTDAADQTGQE
+36 DEITDEADQ
-49 TIENSEEVEQVETAP
+49 
-64 AESEDTGEDE
+64 
-74 KQAAGTEQ
+74 AASTEQ

-146 EQERGVY
+146 EQEKGVY

-187 GIEELQPGSE
+187 GIEELQPVSE

-295 TRTTAGCPHPGGS
+295 TRTTADCPHPGGS

-315 RVADAVAAG
+315 RVADAAAAG
-324 ASVYVSFHLNSSTSS
+324 ASVYVSFHLNSSLSS

-373 GLGLEK
+373 GLGLEE
-379 RKIYSKD
+379 RKIYSKN

-461 YKDSTGWWYAS
+461 YKDYTGWWYAS

-492 SNGYMETSWQKI
+492 FNGYMETGWQKI

-635 STWYYLGSADG
+635 STWYYLGSAD
-646 GYMQTG
+646 
-652 WRKLGTNWYY
+652 
-662 FGGTDDG
+662 D
-669 AMRTG
+669 
-674 FAKVG
+674 
-679 GDWYYFGGTDDG
+679 
-691 AMKNGWQKVGS
+691 
-702 TWYYLGSADGGYM
+702 
-715 QTGWKKLGTNW
+715 
-726 YYFGESNDG
+726 
-735 AMRTGF
+735 
-741 AKVGGNWYYFG
+741 
-752 GTDDGAMKNGWQK
+752 
-765 VGSTWYYLGSAD
+765 
-777 GGYMQTGWK
+777 GYMQTGWK

-824 MKTGW
+824 MKNGWQKVGSTWYYLGSADDGYMQTGWKKLGTNWYYFGESNDGAMRTGFTKVGGDWYYFGGADDGAMKTGW
-829 QKIDGIWYFF
+829 QKIDGTWYFF

-948 GWLQFTGAVKAE
+948 GWLQFTGVVKAE

>member
-17 ESAVTGAEIATDH
+17 ESAVMGAETATDH

-36 DETTDAADQTGQE
+36 
-49 TIENSEEVEQVETAP
+49 
-64 AESEDTGEDE
+64 DE

-153 SVTELHVTIAGNV
+153 SVTELHVAIAGNV

-187 GIEELQPGSE
+187 GIEELQPVSE

-255 HDSTHVGASANG
+255 HDSTHAGASANG

-295 TRTTAGCPHPGGS
+295 TRTTADCPHPGGS

-315 RVADAVAAG
+315 RVADAAAAG
-324 ASVYVSFHLNSSTSS
+324 ASVYVSFHLNSSLSS

-373 GLGLEK
+373 GLGLEE
-379 RKIYSKD
+379 RKIYSKN

-461 YKDSTGWWYAS
+461 YKDYTGWWYAS

-492 SNGYMETSWQKI
+492 FNGYMETGWQKI

-609 QKIGGAWYYFS
+609 QKIGGNWYYFS

-635 STWYYLGSADG
+635 STWYYLGSAD
-646 GYMQTG
+646 
-652 WRKLGTNWYY
+652 
-662 FGGTDDG
+662 D
-669 AMRTG
+669 
-674 FAKVG
+674 
-679 GDWYYFGGTDDG
+679 
-691 AMKNGWQKVGS
+691 
-702 TWYYLGSADGGYM
+702 
-715 QTGWKKLGTNW
+715 
-726 YYFGESNDG
+726 
-735 AMRTGF
+735 
-741 AKVGGNWYYFG
+741 
-752 GTDDGAMKNGWQK
+752 
-765 VGSTWYYLGSAD
+765 
-777 GGYMQTGWK
+777 GYMQTGWK

-829 QKIDGIWYFF
+829 QKIDGTWYFF

-948 GWLQFTGAVKAE
+948 GWLQFTGVVKAE

>member
-17 ESAVTGAEIATDH
+17 ESAVMGAETATDH

-36 DETTDAADQTGQE
+36 
-49 TIENSEEVEQVETAP
+49 
-64 AESEDTGEDE
+64 DE

-153 SVTELHVTIAGNV
+153 SVTELHVAIAGNV

-187 GIEELQPGSE
+187 GIEELQPVSE

-255 HDSTHVGASANG
+255 HDSTHAGASANG

-295 TRTTAGCPHPGGS
+295 TRTTADCPHPGGS

-315 RVADAVAAG
+315 RVADAAAAG
-324 ASVYVSFHLNSSTSS
+324 ASVYVSFHLNSSLSS

-373 GLGLEK
+373 GLGLEE
-379 RKIYSKD
+379 RKIYSKN

-461 YKDSTGWWYAS
+461 YKDYTGWWYAS

-481 AQISGS
+481 AQIGGN

-492 SNGYMETSWQKI
+492 S
-504 SGKWSYLGGTD
+504 D
-515 DGIMRIGWQKI
+515 
-526 GTNWYY
+526 
-532 FNSSGYMLT
+532 GYMLT
-541 GWQKIGTKWYYFGE
+541 GWQKIGNYWYYLGGSGDGAMRTGWKKLGGAWYYFGGSNDGTMKTGWYKIGTSWYYFGGSNDGSMKSGWYKIGTKWYYFG
-555 SDDGAM
+555 G
-561 RIGWQKIG
+561 
-569 GDRYY
+569 
-574 FGEANDG
+574 
-581 AMKTGWQKIGESW
+581 
-594 YYLGSSNGG
+594 L
-603 YLQTGW
+603 
-609 QKIGGAWYYFS
+609 
-620 DKENGAM
+620 
-627 KTGWQKVG
+627 
-635 STWYYLGSADG
+635 
-646 GYMQTG
+646 
-652 WRKLGTNWYY
+652 
-662 FGGTDDG
+662 DDG

-674 FAKVG
+674 WKKLGGAWYHFRENDGSMEVG
-679 GDWYYFGGTDDG
+679 WCKLGGARYYFGGNDDG
-691 AMKNGWQKVGS
+691 SMKAGWYKI
-702 TWYYLGSADGGYM
+702 
-715 QTGWKKLGTNW
+715 GTNW
-726 YYFGESNDG
+726 YYFGENNDG
-735 AMRTGF
+735 
-741 AKVGGNWYYFG
+741 V
-752 GTDDGAMKNGWQK
+752 MK
-765 VGSTWYYLGSAD
+765 
-777 GGYMQTGWK
+777 TGWRK
-786 KLGTNWYYFGESN
+786 IGTNWYYFGENN
-799 DGAMRTGF
+799 DGVMKTGWC
-807 AKVGGD
+807 KIGESL
-813 WYYFGGTDDGA
+813 YYFGENNDGV

-829 QKIDGIWYFF
+829 QKINGIWYFF
-839 NDDGMYDSTKK
+839 DNDGVYDPTKI
-850 YDEIPGIN
+850 YVETPSVN
-858 DDKINGSA
+858 DDKINGDA
-866 GTNNSNTNSNVV
+866 GGDNSNKDSVV
-878 EGTYLIEGD
+878 EGTYLIEGN
-887 TEVTVDQMVAYF
+887 TEVTVDQMIAYF
-899 EASKKAYPED
+899 KASKKTYPED
-909 VMRKGGAA
+909 VMGKGGAA

-948 GWLQFTGAVKAE
+948 GWLQFTGVVKAE

-965 GMGATGNSVSG
+965 GMGATGNGVSG

-1032 KKGWAAAKGYGV
+1032 KKGWAAANGYGV

-1052 LKKM
+1052 MKTMKDGVE

>member
-17 ESAVTGAEIATDH
+17 ESAVMGAEKATDY

-187 GIEELQPGSE
+187 GIEELQPVSE

-295 TRTTAGCPHPGGS
+295 TRTTADCPHPGGS

-315 RVADAVAAG
+315 RVADAAAAG
-324 ASVYVSFHLNSSTSS
+324 ASVYVSFHLNSSLSS

-373 GLGLEK
+373 GLGLEE
-379 RKIYSKD
+379 RKIYSKN

-461 YKDSTGWWYAS
+461 YKDYTGWWYAS

-492 SNGYMETSWQKI
+492 FNGYMETGWQKI

-669 AMRTG
+669 AM
-674 FAKVG
+674 
-679 GDWYYFGGTDDG
+679 
-691 AMKNGWQKVGS
+691 KNGWQKVGS
-702 TWYYLGSADGGYM
+702 TWYYLGSADDGYM

-741 AKVGGNWYYFG
+741 
-752 GTDDGAMKNGWQK
+752 T
-765 VGSTWYYLGSAD
+765 
-777 GGYMQTGWK
+777 
-786 KLGTNWYYFGESN
+786 
-799 DGAMRTGF
+799 
-807 AKVGGD
+807 KVGGD
-813 WYYFGGTDDGA
+813 WYYFGGADDGA

-829 QKIDGIWYFF
+829 QKIDGTWYFF

-927 EEAVAEGIKA
+927 EESVAEGIKA

-948 GWLQFTGAVKAE
+948 GWLQFTGVVKAE

>member
-1 MSITAL
+1 
-7 PVTAWAETPA
+7 
-17 ESAVTGAEIATDH
+17 
-30 VDENAV
+30 
-36 DETTDAADQTGQE
+36 
-49 TIENSEEVEQVETAP
+49 
-64 AESEDTGEDE
+64 
-74 KQAAGTEQ
+74 
-82 RLNYM
+82 
-87 YIDQP
+87 
-92 YLETPNTQ
+92 
-100 KVVVSWGDG
+100 
-109 SEGIEQMTATVQGPV
+109 
-124 GEEVWTAAQ
+124 
-133 ETDDI
+133 
-138 YLFERAYT
+138 
-146 EQERGVY
+146 
-153 SVTELHVTIAGNV
+153 
-166 YDYSLADLGIE
+166 
-177 ALFGVDEKYE
+177 
-187 GIEELQPGSE
+187 
-197 EEVSADIA
+197 
-205 AYNIDESGNVTEQSS
+205 
-220 IEEAIVQAEQE
+220 
-231 IPAMMSDDGVQ
+231 MMSDDGVQ

-255 HDSTHVGASANG
+255 HDSTHAGASANG
-267 VREEVLTLKIAQYCK
+267 VLEEVLTLKIAQYCK

-295 TRTTAGCPHPGGS
+295 TRTTADCPHPGGS

-315 RVADAVAAG
+315 RVADAAAAG
-324 ASVYVSFHLNSSTSS
+324 ASVYVSFHLNSSLSS

-373 GLGLEK
+373 GLGLEE
-379 RKIYSKD
+379 RKIYSKN

-461 YKDSTGWWYAS
+461 YKDYTGWWYAS

-492 SNGYMETSWQKI
+492 FNGYMETGWQKI

-515 DGIMRIGWQKI
+515 DGIMRI
-526 GTNWYY
+526 
-532 FNSSGYMLT
+532 

-635 STWYYLGSADG
+635 STWYYLGSAD
-646 GYMQTG
+646 
-652 WRKLGTNWYY
+652 
-662 FGGTDDG
+662 D
-669 AMRTG
+669 
-674 FAKVG
+674 
-679 GDWYYFGGTDDG
+679 
-691 AMKNGWQKVGS
+691 
-702 TWYYLGSADGGYM
+702 
-715 QTGWKKLGTNW
+715 
-726 YYFGESNDG
+726 
-735 AMRTGF
+735 
-741 AKVGGNWYYFG
+741 
-752 GTDDGAMKNGWQK
+752 
-765 VGSTWYYLGSAD
+765 
-777 GGYMQTGWK
+777 GYMQTGWK

-829 QKIDGIWYFF
+829 QKIDGTWYFF

-948 GWLQFTGAVKAE
+948 GWLQFTGVVKAE

>member
-1 MSITAL
+1 
-7 PVTAWAETPA
+7 
-17 ESAVTGAEIATDH
+17 
-30 VDENAV
+30 
-36 DETTDAADQTGQE
+36 
-49 TIENSEEVEQVETAP
+49 
-64 AESEDTGEDE
+64 
-74 KQAAGTEQ
+74 
-82 RLNYM
+82 M

-146 EQERGVY
+146 EQEKGVY

-187 GIEELQPGSE
+187 GIEELQPVSE

-295 TRTTAGCPHPGGS
+295 TRTTADCPHPGGS

-315 RVADAVAAG
+315 RVADAAAAG
-324 ASVYVSFHLNSSTSS
+324 ASVYVSFHLNSSLSS

-373 GLGLEK
+373 GLGLEE
-379 RKIYSKD
+379 RKIYSKN

-461 YKDSTGWWYAS
+461 YKDYTGWWYAS

-492 SNGYMETSWQKI
+492 FNGYMETGWQKI

-702 TWYYLGSADGGYM
+702 TWYYLGSADDGYM

-741 AKVGGNWYYFG
+741 
-752 GTDDGAMKNGWQK
+752 T
-765 VGSTWYYLGSAD
+765 
-777 GGYMQTGWK
+777 
-786 KLGTNWYYFGESN
+786 
-799 DGAMRTGF
+799 
-807 AKVGGD
+807 KVGGD
-813 WYYFGGTDDGA
+813 WYYFGGADDGA

-829 QKIDGIWYFF
+829 QKIDGTWYFF

-948 GWLQFTGAVKAE
+948 GWLQFTGVVKAE

>member
-1 MSITAL
+1 MKKVKNLLKKCTVLLLTAAMSITAL

-17 ESAVTGAEIATDH
+17 ESAVMGAETATDH

-36 DETTDAADQTGQE
+36 DEITDEADQ
-49 TIENSEEVEQVETAP
+49 
-64 AESEDTGEDE
+64 
-74 KQAAGTEQ
+74 AASTEQ

-146 EQERGVY
+146 EQEKGVY

-187 GIEELQPGSE
+187 GIEELQPVSE

-295 TRTTAGCPHPGGS
+295 TRTTADCPHPGGS

-315 RVADAVAAG
+315 RVADAAAAG
-324 ASVYVSFHLNSSTSS
+324 ASVYVSFHLNSSLSS

-373 GLGLEK
+373 GLGLEE
-379 RKIYSKD
+379 RKIYSKN

-461 YKDSTGWWYAS
+461 YKDYTGWWYAS

-492 SNGYMETSWQKI
+492 FNGYMETGWQKI

-515 DGIMRIGWQKI
+515 DGIMRI
-526 GTNWYY
+526 
-532 FNSSGYMLT
+532 

-635 STWYYLGSADG
+635 STWYYLGSAD
-646 GYMQTG
+646 
-652 WRKLGTNWYY
+652 
-662 FGGTDDG
+662 D
-669 AMRTG
+669 
-674 FAKVG
+674 
-679 GDWYYFGGTDDG
+679 
-691 AMKNGWQKVGS
+691 
-702 TWYYLGSADGGYM
+702 GYM

-741 AKVGGNWYYFG
+741 
-752 GTDDGAMKNGWQK
+752 T
-765 VGSTWYYLGSAD
+765 
-777 GGYMQTGWK
+777 
-786 KLGTNWYYFGESN
+786 
-799 DGAMRTGF
+799 
-807 AKVGGD
+807 KVGGD
-813 WYYFGGTDDGA
+813 WYYFGGADDGA

-829 QKIDGIWYFF
+829 QKIDGTWYFF

-948 GWLQFTGAVKAE
+948 GWLQFTGVVKAE

>member
-7 PVTAWAETPA
+7 PVTAWAETLE

-124 GEEVWTAAQ
+124 GEEVWTAVQ
-133 ETDDI
+133 ESDGI

-146 EQERGVY
+146 KQERGVY

-187 GIEELQPGSE
+187 GIEELQPVSE

-255 HDSTHVGASANG
+255 HDSTHTGAPANG

-295 TRTTAGCPHPGGS
+295 TRTTADCPHPGGS

-315 RVADAVAAG
+315 RVADAAAAG
-324 ASVYVSFHLNSSTSS
+324 ASVYVSFHLNSSPSS

-373 GLGLEK
+373 GLGLEE

-423 TNTSDVNNFLNNEAG
+423 TNISDVNNFLNNEAG

-461 YKDSTGWWYAS
+461 YKDYTGWWYAS

-492 SNGYMETSWQKI
+492 SNGYMETGWQKI

-609 QKIGGAWYYFS
+609 QKIGGNWYYFS

-652 WRKLGTNWYY
+652 WR
-662 FGGTDDG
+662 
-669 AMRTG
+669 
-674 FAKVG
+674 
-679 GDWYYFGGTDDG
+679 
-691 AMKNGWQKVGS
+691 
-702 TWYYLGSADGGYM
+702 
-715 QTGWKKLGTNW
+715 
-726 YYFGESNDG
+726 
-735 AMRTGF
+735 
-741 AKVGGNWYYFG
+741 
-752 GTDDGAMKNGWQK
+752 
-765 VGSTWYYLGSAD
+765 
-777 GGYMQTGWK
+777 

-948 GWLQFTGAVKAE
+948 GWLQFTGVVKAE

-965 GMGATGNSVSG
+965 GMGATGNGVSG

-1032 KKGWAAAKGYGV
+1032 KKGWAAANGYGV

>member
-7 PVTAWAETPA
+7 PVTAWAETPE
-17 ESAVTGAEIATDH
+17 ESAVTGAETATDY

-36 DETTDAADQTGQE
+36 DE
-49 TIENSEEVEQVETAP
+49 
-64 AESEDTGEDE
+64 
-74 KQAAGTEQ
+74 KQAADTEQ

-124 GEEVWTAAQ
+124 GEEVWTAVQ
-133 ETDDI
+133 ESDGI

-187 GIEELQPGSE
+187 GIEELQPVSE

-255 HDSTHVGASANG
+255 HDSTHAGASANG

-295 TRTTAGCPHPGGS
+295 TRTTADCPHPGGS

-315 RVADAVAAG
+315 RVADAAAAG
-324 ASVYVSFHLNSSTSS
+324 ASVYVSFHLNSSLSS

-373 GLGLEK
+373 GLGLEE
-379 RKIYSKD
+379 RKIYSKN

-461 YKDSTGWWYAS
+461 YKDYTGWWYAS

-492 SNGYMETSWQKI
+492 FNGYMETGWQKI

-635 STWYYLGSADG
+635 STWYYLGSADD

-652 WRKLGTNWYY
+652 WKKLGTNCYY
-662 FGGTDDG
+662 FGESNDG

-679 GDWYYFGGTDDG
+679 GAWYYFGGTDDG

-702 TWYYLGSADGGYM
+702 TWYYLGSAD
-715 QTGWKKLGTNW
+715 
-726 YYFGESNDG
+726 D
-735 AMRTGF
+735 
-741 AKVGGNWYYFG
+741 
-752 GTDDGAMKNGWQK
+752 
-765 VGSTWYYLGSAD
+765 
-777 GGYMQTGWK
+777 GYMQTGWK

-829 QKIDGIWYFF
+829 QKIDGTWYFF

-948 GWLQFTGAVKAE
+948 GWLQFTGVVKAE

>member
-187 GIEELQPGSE
+187 GIEELQPVSE

-447 TGIAKYFGL
+447 TGIAKYFV
-456 SKGQW
+456 KGTVVQGFYW
-461 YKDSTGWWYAS
+461 LVVCIWNKLFKKSV
-472 GTSYLKNQW
+472 
-481 AQISGS
+481 
-487 WYYFD
+487 
-492 SNGYMETSWQKI
+492 
-504 SGKWSYLGGTD
+504 GTD
-515 DGIMRIGWQKI
+515 
-526 GTNWYY
+526 
-532 FNSSGYMLT
+532 
-541 GWQKIGTKWYYFGE
+541 
-555 SDDGAM
+555 
-561 RIGWQKIG
+561 
-569 GDRYY
+569 
-574 FGEANDG
+574 
-581 AMKTGWQKIGESW
+581 
-594 YYLGSSNGG
+594 
-603 YLQTGW
+603 
-609 QKIGGAWYYFS
+609 
-620 DKENGAM
+620 
-627 KTGWQKVG
+627 
-635 STWYYLGSADG
+635 
-646 GYMQTG
+646 
-652 WRKLGTNWYY
+652 
-662 FGGTDDG
+662 
-669 AMRTG
+669 
-674 FAKVG
+674 
-679 GDWYYFGGTDDG
+679 
-691 AMKNGWQKVGS
+691 
-702 TWYYLGSADGGYM
+702 
-715 QTGWKKLGTNW
+715 
-726 YYFGESNDG
+726 
-735 AMRTGF
+735 
-741 AKVGGNWYYFG
+741 
-752 GTDDGAMKNGWQK
+752 
-765 VGSTWYYLGSAD
+765 
-777 GGYMQTGWK
+777 
-786 KLGTNWYYFGESN
+786 
-799 DGAMRTGF
+799 
-807 AKVGGD
+807 
-813 WYYFGGTDDGA
+813 
-824 MKTGW
+824 
-829 QKIDGIWYFF
+829 
-839 NDDGMYDSTKK
+839 
-850 YDEIPGIN
+850 
-858 DDKINGSA
+858 
-866 GTNNSNTNSNVV
+866 
-878 EGTYLIEGD
+878 
-887 TEVTVDQMVAYF
+887 
-899 EASKKAYPED
+899 
-909 VMRKGGAA
+909 
-917 TIRDFCQIYY
+917 
-927 EEAVAEGIKA
+927 
-937 EVAFV
+937 
-942 QAMKET
+942 
-948 GWLQFTGAVKAE
+948 
-960 QYNFA
+960 
-965 GMGATGNSVSG
+965 
-976 ESFKDVRE
+976 
-984 GVRAQIQHLKA
+984 
-995 YGSTKS
+995 
-1001 LNQTC
+1001 
-1006 VDNRFKY
+1006 
-1013 VERGSAIYVEWL
+1013 
-1025 SIPNNPK
+1025 
-1032 KKGWAAAKGYGV
+1032 
-1044 DIVKMIQK
+1044 
-1052 LKKM
+1052 

>member
-17 ESAVTGAEIATDH
+17 ESAVMGAEKATDY

-124 GEEVWTAAQ
+124 GEEVWTAVQ
-133 ETDDI
+133 ESDGI

-187 GIEELQPGSE
+187 GIEELQPVSE

-255 HDSTHVGASANG
+255 HDSTHAGASANG

-295 TRTTAGCPHPGGS
+295 TRTTADCPHPGGS

-315 RVADAVAAG
+315 RVADAAAAG
-324 ASVYVSFHLNSSTSS
+324 ASVYVSFHLNSSLSS

-373 GLGLEK
+373 GLGLEE
-379 RKIYSKD
+379 RKIYSKN

-461 YKDSTGWWYAS
+461 YKDYTGWWYAS

-492 SNGYMETSWQKI
+492 FNGYMETGWQKI

-515 DGIMRIGWQKI
+515 DGIMRI
-526 GTNWYY
+526 
-532 FNSSGYMLT
+532 

-635 STWYYLGSADG
+635 STWYYLGSAD
-646 GYMQTG
+646 
-652 WRKLGTNWYY
+652 
-662 FGGTDDG
+662 D
-669 AMRTG
+669 
-674 FAKVG
+674 
-679 GDWYYFGGTDDG
+679 
-691 AMKNGWQKVGS
+691 
-702 TWYYLGSADGGYM
+702 GYM

-741 AKVGGNWYYFG
+741 AKVGGAWYYFG

-777 GGYMQTGWK
+777 DGYMQTGWK

-807 AKVGGD
+807 TKVGGD
-813 WYYFGGTDDGA
+813 WYYFGGADDGA

-829 QKIDGIWYFF
+829 QKIDGTWYFF

-948 GWLQFTGAVKAE
+948 GWLQFTGVVKAE